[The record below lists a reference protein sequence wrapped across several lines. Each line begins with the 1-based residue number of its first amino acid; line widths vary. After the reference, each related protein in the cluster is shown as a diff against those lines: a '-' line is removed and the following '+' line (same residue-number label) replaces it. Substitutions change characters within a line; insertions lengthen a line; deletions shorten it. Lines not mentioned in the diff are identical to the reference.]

1 MYNLLN
7 EYYLKWENVI
17 IILFNDAV
25 NETNLNIS
33 LMFIVGVYFF
43 LSFIIIFIFLK
54 LLSKLS
60 LEREKP
66 INLFLTIKRAVFE
79 NLKNCAENFS
89 NQILNKFFG
98 IEDEES
104 QQDYQSNIQ
113 PNDINIAKFKMAN
126 EFNSSITRAFSFI
139 NMIIVIFVFILL
151 NLSYFI
157 FSYFDFRNR
166 MKNILNFIFLFDRN
180 NYSQSNLILSIN
192 IFKSFLFNKSIPIL
206 NFENSEKIFFENF
219 INLTIKFESSVTYI
233 SNNKLFLTEKY
244 LEVYGKY
251 LYGNFSDLLDQ
262 EYYRQNSKR
271 IETYTKFGLKP
282 LETRI
287 FEEIRYLTIKYC
299 ISPEKN
305 RISNGISKIFMEP
318 EFKLAE
324 IVILIQNMISK
335 WYNGVLTLMIKSI
348 NEYQSNTKF
357 IYTIIFI
364 CLIIIAIIY
373 YSIIWKT
380 YEEKL
385 NSLLKGSAELINL
398 IPQEIKNIIIQKL
411 RE

>member
-1 MYNLLN
+1 
-7 EYYLKWENVI
+7 
-17 IILFNDAV
+17 
-25 NETNLNIS
+25 
-33 LMFIVGVYFF
+33 
-43 LSFIIIFIFLK
+43 
-54 LLSKLS
+54 
-60 LEREKP
+60 
-66 INLFLTIKRAVFE
+66 LTIKKAVFE

-157 FSYFDFRNR
+157 FSYFDFRAR

-262 EYYRQNSKR
+262 EYCRQNSKR

-287 FEEIRYLTIKYC
+287 FEK
-299 ISPEKN
+299 
-305 RISNGISKIFMEP
+305 
-318 EFKLAE
+318 
-324 IVILIQNMISK
+324 
-335 WYNGVLTLMIKSI
+335 
-348 NEYQSNTKF
+348 
-357 IYTIIFI
+357 
-364 CLIIIAIIY
+364 
-373 YSIIWKT
+373 
-380 YEEKL
+380 
-385 NSLLKGSAELINL
+385 
-398 IPQEIKNIIIQKL
+398 
-411 RE
+411 